1 MILKTIRYF
10 LIALALVTSV
20 VFTTYAHE
28 GHDDA
33 KKKAVGQ
40 SSYFSS
46 EAFSDVY
53 ELLLK
58 YSPIVPGKE
67 TTLKLFIS
75 EYNTNKPLDSATLQI
90 TVAGNPNIK
99 VTATRIDKGVYELK
113 TTLPEKKAYNLVV
126 NINSYAGIDLIQLNN
141 IETGKELAVAS
152 TETVAHSHWYSSNWF
167 FGLIG
172 LLIGLIVMLFIS
184 KSRNRKITTTI
195 IILFCLL
202 PTATYNT
209 VTAHDG
215 EDHGTGAA
223 KSGGSSTVFMVE
235 KETQFLFNIQTQK
248 IGTGNF
254 NESAVLLGTVTA
266 APQGRAVIQSPQA
279 GKIVSLKVLPGHR
292 VDRGQVVAVI
302 EQQVDAGTQIS
313 ISSQSNSVNAEYE
326 AAKAQYER
334 LKAIEDIAAKKD
346 ITEAKARYESA
357 QKNKEL
363 FDNNTG
369 RNAGSTKNITLTSPV
384 SGVVSTFNYAIGA
397 VVNGGETLFEITN
410 LNQVFVEAQVFTADV
425 PKMKSA
431 ASFTTASSTDTVT
444 YKMKLVSTAQ
454 SVNTGNQSQ
463 IVVFEIINPKGQ
475 FKIGENV
482 NVRMTANN
490 VIRQVMM
497 SNEAI
502 TDVNGKPAIFIKD
515 KAEQYSISL
524 VVKGQSNDK
533 FTVIS
538 KGAEDGERVV
548 TTNVYQM
555 KMMYLNQ

>member
-1 MILKTIRYF
+1 MRYF
-10 LIALALVTSV
+10 LMALTLVIAV

-40 SSYFSS
+40 TNYFSS

-58 YSPIVPGKE
+58 YSPITPGKE
-67 TTLKLFIS
+67 TTLKLFVS

-99 VTATRIDKGVYELK
+99 VTVTRISKGIYELK

-141 IETGKELAVAS
+141 IESGKELPHAE
-152 TETVAHSHWYSSNWF
+152 TENLAHAHWYSSNWF

-172 LLIGLIVMLFIS
+172 LLIGLLVMFFVS
-184 KSRNRKITTTI
+184 KTRSRKIATA
-195 IILFCLL
+195 IILLLCLL
-202 PTATYNT
+202 PTATYNS
-209 VTAHDG
+209 VSAHGG
-215 EDHGTGAA
+215 EDHD
-223 KSGGSSTVFMVE
+223 GGSSAKGGGASTVFMVE

-248 IGTGNF
+248 IGTGDF

-279 GKIVSLKVLPGHR
+279 GKIVSLRVVPGQR
-292 VDRGQVVAVI
+292 VGIGQVVAVI
-302 EQQVDAGTQIS
+302 EQQVDAGTQIN
-313 ISSQSNSVNAEYE
+313 IISQSNSVNAEYE

-357 QKNKEL
+357 RKNKEL

-369 RNAGSTKNITLTSPV
+369 KNTGSTKNISLTSPV
-384 SGVVSTFNYAIGA
+384 SGVVGTFNYAIGA
-397 VVNGGETLFEITN
+397 VVSGGETLFEITN
-410 LNQVFVEAQVFTADV
+410 LDQVFVEAQVFNTDA
-425 PKMKSA
+425 PKIKSA
-431 ASFTTASSTDTVT
+431 TSFTTTSSTDTAT
-444 YKMKLVSTAQ
+444 YKMKLVSAAQ

-463 IVVFEIINPKGQ
+463 KVVFEIINPRGQ

-482 NVRMTANN
+482 NLRMTGNN
-490 VIRQVMM
+490 VLRQVMLP
-497 SNEAI
+497 NEAI
-502 TDVNGKPAIFIKD
+502 TDVNGKPAVFIKD
-515 KAEQYSISL
+515 KAEQYSISFI
-524 VVKGQSNDK
+524 VKGQSNDK

-548 TTNVYQM
+548 TANVYQM